1 MNLFFFLRPTSSSLC
16 MSVFLKMKKRRNFD
30 KMNLQKEDHT
40 MKIGIACD
48 HGAVE
53 YKTEIIAMLV
63 EQGHEVIDCGCDGK
77 ESVDYPDYGYKCAK
91 LVQSGEVEKGIVM
104 CGTGI
109 GIGISANKVKG
120 IRCGLCFDTTMARLT
135 REHNDANMLA
145 VGQRT
150 TGIEVV
156 KDIVNTFLTT
166 PFSNGE
172 RHIKRIEKLMAI
184 EEMEG

>member
-1 MNLFFFLRPTSSSLC
+1 
-16 MSVFLKMKKRRNFD
+16 
-30 KMNLQKEDHT
+30 

-156 KDIVNTFLTT
+156 KDIVNTFLAT

>member
-1 MNLFFFLRPTSSSLC
+1 
-16 MSVFLKMKKRRNFD
+16 
-30 KMNLQKEDHT
+30 

-53 YKTEIIAMLV
+53 YKQEVIAMLV
-63 EQGHEVIDCGCDGK
+63 NEGYEVIDCGCDGTK
-77 ESVDYPDYGYKCAK
+77 SVDYPDYGYRCAK
-91 LVQSGEVEKGIVM
+91 LVQQGEVDKGIVM

-109 GIGISANKVKG
+109 GISISANKVKG
-120 IRCGLCFDTTMARLT
+120 IRCGLCFNTTMARLT

-156 KDIVNTFLTT
+156 KDIVNTFLNT
-166 PFSNGE
+166 PFSEEE
-172 RHIKRIEKLMAI
+172 RHVKRIEKITEI
-184 EEMEG
+184 ETEEERP

>member
-1 MNLFFFLRPTSSSLC
+1 
-16 MSVFLKMKKRRNFD
+16 
-30 KMNLQKEDHT
+30 
-40 MKIGIACD
+40 MKIAIACD
-48 HGAVE
+48 HGAVD
-53 YKTEIIAMLV
+53 YKLDLISMLV

-77 ESVDYPDYGYKCAK
+77 ASVDYPDYAYQCAK
-91 LVQSGEVEKGIVM
+91 LVQQGEVEKGIVM

-109 GIGISANKVKG
+109 GMSICANKVKG

-150 TGIEVV
+150 TGIEFV

-166 PFSNGE
+166 PFSDGE
-172 RHIKRIEKLMAI
+172 RHIKRIEKIAAI
-184 EEMEG
+184 EEMEE

>member
-1 MNLFFFLRPTSSSLC
+1 
-16 MSVFLKMKKRRNFD
+16 
-30 KMNLQKEDHT
+30 

-150 TGIEVV
+150 TG
-156 KDIVNTFLTT
+156 
-166 PFSNGE
+166 
-172 RHIKRIEKLMAI
+172 
-184 EEMEG
+184 